1 MSELKNII
9 VTDFLSRQ
17 RQDLIQIEEKIRIIP
32 MTYEQKLI
40 MLESLLRK
48 GIFYGIQKGV
58 FLEQE
63 RIKKLKHAKEKSL
76 DRFVDELMF
85 EINHKMAQYRN
96 QPKIKYSKR
105 KYRTRKKHGGTQ
117 LVFQFNNAV

>member
-63 RIKKLKHAKEKSL
+63 RIKKLKQAKEKSL